1 MLPLI
6 IYIFL
11 IIHIRIVSKEGN
23 IGSCIR
29 YCEGLTESS
38 IGSRITDDHMT
49 LCTRYSIHSEDQGH
63 TLYCQ
68 MEVEFFPYGHG
79 STNEIVRIFTY
90 IHCLVIIAKEN
101 LDTVPLIRPLIGFSS
116 RPSGNFLSITKSVK
130 EV

>member
-11 IIHIRIVSKEGN
+11 IIHIRIVTEEGD
-23 IGSCIR
+23 IGSCMGHR
-29 YCEGLTESS
+29 KGLTETS
-38 IGSRITDDHMT
+38 IGCRITDENMT
-49 LCTRYSIHSEDQGH
+49 LCTRYSIHLEEQEH

-79 STNEIVRIFTY
+79 STNEIVRIFTH
-90 IHCLVIIAKEN
+90 IHRLVIPAKEN